1 MLPLFIIEDN
11 TAQRELIERVIR
23 DYIIMHEMDIDIV
36 LTTANP
42 HECLE
47 YLSKH
52 PHAKGIY
59 FIDIDLKM
67 DMDGIELGRRIK
79 ELDPN
84 GRIVIVTAKETMAR
98 LTFVHKLEALDYI
111 VKESAKEVIS
121 RIEKC
126 VRIAYDRW
134 HQMSVEER
142 KVLELRI
149 GKQFRSVPMEEVC
162 FIETSEVAHRLILHT
177 INGKVEFRGNMRDFE
192 SSYPSLTRVH
202 RSFLVNLD
210 NIEEIDEEQRRLR
223 AINGNYCYLST
234 RKLSSVRKALEK
246 RKRIEW

>member
-11 TAQRELIERVIR
+11 TAQRELIEKVIR
-23 DYIIMHEMDIDIV
+23 DYIIIREMDVSIV

-42 HECLE
+42 YECLG
-47 YLSKH
+47 YLSKN
-52 PHAKGIY
+52 PHLKGIY

-111 VKESAKEVIS
+111 VKESAAEVIS
-121 RIEKC
+121 KIEKC
-126 VRIAYDRW
+126 VKIAYDRW
-134 HQMSVEER
+134 QQMSVEER
-142 KVLELRI
+142 RVLELRV
-149 GKQFRSVPMEEVC
+149 GKRLRSVPMEEVC
-162 FIETSEVAHRLILHT
+162 YIETSETAHRLILHT
-177 INGKVEFRGNMRDFE
+177 INGKVEFRGNIRDFE
-192 SSYPSLTRVH
+192 FSYPNLTRVH
-202 RSFLVNLD
+202 RSFLANLD

-223 AINGNYCYLST
+223 AVNGNYCYLST
-234 RKLSSVRKALEK
+234 RKLSFVRKELEK
-246 RKRIEW
+246 RKEIEW